1 MVKSYKLYGPHM
13 TAGGLASLIKVPN
26 MIFIKY
32 QRKIQSKVDRSSIHP
47 LSQSSCNRISNDER
61 LGNNEE
67 MKAKQSV
74 GLSTPLMHISLHKQR
89 T

>member
-1 MVKSYKLYGPHM
+1 M
-13 TAGGLASLIKVPN
+13 TARGLASLIKVPN

-32 QRKIQSKVDRSSIHP
+32 QRKIQSKVDSSIHP
-47 LSQSSCNRISNDER
+47 LSQSSYNRISNDER

-67 MKAKQSV
+67 MKAKESV